1 MRTKITGPHW
11 IQHTHYMDP
20 DEYEC
25 SSCGKRFR
33 KITTVCPNCKTHL
46 QGKSKTDEWFEEA
59 LDWDLILEDD

>member
-1 MRTKITGPHW
+1 MRKRITGPHW

-25 SSCGKRFR
+25 SQCGKHFR
-33 KITTVCPNCKTHL
+33 KTSLSCPNCHTRL
-46 QGKSKTDEWFEEA
+46 DRIVKTDEWFDEA

>member
-1 MRTKITGPHW
+1 MKKMNGPHW

-33 KITTVCPNCKTHL
+33 KITAVCPNCKTRL